1 MKRVLTFAGIFLAVA
16 LLVFGSIFLFNMD
29 AFITFFNNRQAMGEG
44 SEWVE
49 KTYSLKALTEY
60 IAANPE
66 HVSVASIVINQPDSA
81 IYFESTSPRTM
92 GTLGNIFIIAGVL
105 DAFEKELLHPDSTFR
120 WAETSRYLLPGV
132 YESDHENSKS
142 EALDNG
148 WIENGKITYRNAL
161 KILARGNSM
170 PLSDFFR
177 ARFDH
182 QYWSDLVGKS
192 GLENT
197 DTPLPYS
204 GLYLAISP
212 AIRNISFDEIRSEWK
227 ELSYE
232 QREQFVIDYSYDFTE
247 IDSARNRYLEILND
261 RRIGLNFI
269 EERDALDLFP
279 KTTAADMSK
288 LMRNI
293 LEGSFIS
300 EKVSSGILE
309 IMEWTDNQQV
319 ITRNFETYGAIYDNR
334 MGLLSGI
341 DFGISAYTGDRTVQ
355 AVFFDRIPIS
365 FWFHMSSNYMHQD
378 FQQRL
383 IYDPALIEAMIKVS
397 N

>member
-66 HVSVASIVINQPDSA
+66 HVSVASIVLNQPDSA

>member
-142 EALDNG
+142 EALDNR

-182 QYWSDLVGKS
+182 QYWSGLVGKS